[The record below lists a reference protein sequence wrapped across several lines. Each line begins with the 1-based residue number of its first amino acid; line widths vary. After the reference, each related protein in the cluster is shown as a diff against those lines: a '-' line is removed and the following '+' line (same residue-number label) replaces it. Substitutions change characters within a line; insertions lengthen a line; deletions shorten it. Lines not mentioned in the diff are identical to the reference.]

1 MELSSYLKAGGTYV
15 SNLVLQYYRHIGL
28 NEKEV
33 MLWMQVN
40 RFIQQGVYF
49 PNMQQI
55 SDETGVPSEEL
66 YHLLEEL
73 VNKKVLAIESAVD
86 QQGRTYD
93 QYNVTLIYRQIEEYC
108 QESMHQHQVVEQ
120 EISEKQLFQ
129 EIEVEFGRTL
139 SPIERETIGY
149 WLTKD
154 GYGVELISLALKE
167 AVLNQAY
174 SLKYMDR
181 ILLSWER
188 KNIRNAQDVEKEKR
202 RYENQMTDKHTP
214 DYEDYTRNAPRVPLY
229 NWLDPSKNNAEE
241 S

>member
-15 SNLVLQYYRHIGL
+15 SKLVLQYYRHIGL

-93 QYNVTLIYRQIEEYC
+93 QYNLTLIYRQIE
-108 QESMHQHQVVEQ
+108 
-120 EISEKQLFQ
+120 
-129 EIEVEFGRTL
+129 
-139 SPIERETIGY
+139 
-149 WLTKD
+149 
-154 GYGVELISLALKE
+154 
-167 AVLNQAY
+167 
-174 SLKYMDR
+174 
-181 ILLSWER
+181 
-188 KNIRNAQDVEKEKR
+188 
-202 RYENQMTDKHTP
+202 
-214 DYEDYTRNAPRVPLY
+214 
-229 NWLDPSKNNAEE
+229 
-241 S
+241 